1 MEGKPHSIALD
12 ISTVQLVSQ
21 VLVDPFCLS
30 SSFFCGL
37 ANLKQLSVGIP
48 CRDVNED
55 NARRF
60 NLLCVG
66 VSIDASQLLLVF
78 ALFNW
83 KLNKCPGSRL
93 IVRPTILRDFG
104 PDGGHLRPA
113 IVVVLGPIV
122 PLISLRAEEPLAQIV
137 VAIVVG

>member
-1 MEGKPHSIALD
+1 M
-12 ISTVQLVSQ
+12 
-21 VLVDPFCLS
+21 
-30 SSFFCGL
+30 
-37 ANLKQLSVGIP
+37 SVGIP

>member
-1 MEGKPHSIALD
+1 
-12 ISTVQLVSQ
+12 
-21 VLVDPFCLS
+21 
-30 SSFFCGL
+30 
-37 ANLKQLSVGIP
+37 
-48 CRDVNED
+48 
-55 NARRF
+55 
-60 NLLCVG
+60 VG